1 MSVPQ
6 DLRSFDSLVEVIAH
20 LRGPQGCPWDKQ
32 QTHASLREH
41 LLEETYEVLEA
52 LDNSDSEELRT
63 ELGDLLMQV
72 VFHAQLGKEAGAFD
86 IGDVIEGINRKLI
99 FRHPHVFGS
108 RQVKNA
114 EEVLVNWEELKRQ
127 ERQEK
132 GSMLDGVPV
141 NMPALA
147 YSQSVQ
153 ERVAR
158 VGFDWDKDGDVLDKL
173 AEEIAEFKQS
183 ESQDD
188 KAEEFGD
195 ILFTLTNYAR
205 RQGVDVESAL
215 RNANQKFYRRFA
227 YMEGLCRQ
235 RGLDI
240 SKMTLNEQN
249 RLWDE
254 AKQNL

>member
-72 VFHAQLGKEAGAFD
+72 VFHAQLGKEAGTFD

-153 ERVAR
+153 DRVAR
-158 VGFDWDKDGDVLDKL
+158 VGFDWNKDGDVLDKL

-183 ESQDD
+183 ENQDD